1 MRLLF
6 LGHLLRGAA
15 QQSVGLFLPVFLFLL
30 GKNATFF
37 REIPFVSQ
45 ASDVTQGVITVALFY
60 ISYRICVFV
69 LAIPIARIMRSM
81 GLMKSMMLGNMFMLL
96 SYLSLSFSTQQP
108 TLLLFVPILFAIE
121 TLLYWVAYYTQ
132 FSIRSD
138 FRSLGQE
145 VGALAFMERIVRAAL
160 PMAGGVVIGLFGFQT
175 LHLIGALL
183 LLSASLFLLPIKEIL
198 VSTDVHFRDFLAW
211 MRKKFSKEIMLSM
224 LGRYMDDGAITLW
237 SVYTLIFLGSAER
250 VGYLYS
256 VILFLSLAIAYFMGW
271 YLGKHRGLKAMY
283 ISGSLLSL
291 VWVLRGFVQ
300 TLWHIITVD
309 LMDRMAVTVFQPVYD
324 TLLFR
329 ISRGKHVFQFY
340 LFREMILSLFGCIF
354 WILISLFFLTSIQWT
369 GVFIL
374 GSLGILLSF
383 SIVFGEAK

>member
-6 LGHLLRGAA
+6 AGHLLRGAA

-30 GKNATFF
+30 GKDASFF
-37 REIPFVSQ
+37 QTMSFF
-45 ASDVTQGVITVALFY
+45 AHTSDIARGVISVALFY
-60 ISYRICVFV
+60 TLYRIFVFV
-69 LAIPIARIMRSM
+69 LAIPLAQIMRRL
-81 GLMKSMMLGNMFMLL
+81 GLMKSMMLGNAFMLL
-96 SYLSLSFSTQQP
+96 SYLFLSFSTQRP
-108 TLLLFVPILFAIE
+108 TLLFFVPILLAIE
-121 TLLYWVAYYTQ
+121 TIFYWVSYYTQ

-138 FRSLGQE
+138 FRTLGQE
-145 VGALAFMERIVRAAL
+145 VGALEFMERIVRAAL
-160 PMAGGVVIGLFGFQT
+160 PMAGGVIIGLFGFQT
-175 LHLIGALL
+175 LHFMGALL
-183 LLSASLFLLPIKEIL
+183 LLSASLFLLPIKEIV
-198 VSTDVHFRDFLAW
+198 VSTEVRFHDYLTWTRQ
-211 MRKKFSKEIMLSM
+211 KFSKEIILSM
-224 LGRYMDDGAITLW
+224 LGKYMDDGAIMLW

-300 TLWHIITVD
+300 SLWHIITVD
-309 LMDRMAVTVFQPVYD
+309 LMDRMAISVFQPVYD

-329 ISRGKHVFQFY
+329 ISRGKHVFRFY
-340 LFREMILSLFGCIF
+340 LFREMTLAIFGCIF
-354 WILISLFFLTSIQWT
+354 WTLVSFFFLTSIQWT
-369 GVFIL
+369 GIFIL

-383 SIVFGEAK
+383 SIVYGESK